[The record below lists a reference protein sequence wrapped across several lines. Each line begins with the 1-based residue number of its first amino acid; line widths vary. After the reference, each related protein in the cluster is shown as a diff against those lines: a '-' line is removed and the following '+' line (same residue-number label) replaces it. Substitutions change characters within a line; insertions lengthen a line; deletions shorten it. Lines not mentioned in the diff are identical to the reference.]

1 MESKNDFEIITTES
15 GKQNPAVVY
24 LRSLNSLTSYVVQRN
39 ALNIIARKL
48 LGIENPIEYLKGKP
62 GEEPKIRK
70 KRKPGTGIDDAFLF
84 DWATLRYEHT
94 SAIQTWLM
102 SAFDPATAQRMIAA
116 VKGTIKA
123 AWRLKQMTS
132 DDYLRAVDLT
142 RITTESNVGRML
154 SPEEVAALLATCAR
168 GGPTIGTR
176 DAAILMIMVLYTARR
191 AEITTLQYSDYTKEY
206 KSGIDRL
213 VLHGKGRKDRVE
225 FLQNG
230 ERDILNDW
238 LKLRGSEPGPLFYVV
253 MKSDEIIKRPIA
265 PITIYQTILRRML
278 KAGIKNA
285 TPHDLRRTAIS
296 NLLDITDAVTVAK
309 MAGHSSTATT
319 QKYDKRG
326 EERMITALAKLHL
339 PFRSSDR
346 KIEAL

>member
-1 MESKNDFEIITTES
+1 MDKIGSYEIITSAPCKE
-15 GKQNPAVVY
+15 NPAKTYVE
-24 LRSLNSLTSYVVQRN
+24 SLNSITSRKTQKE
-39 ALNIIARKL
+39 ALNIIARSL
-48 LGIENPIEYLKGKP
+48 LQIEDIGR
-62 GEEPKIRK
+62 RK
-70 KRKPGTGIDDAFLF
+70 KGVGMDDAYLF
-84 DWATLRYEHT
+84 DWSTLRYEHT
-94 SAIQTWLM
+94 SKIQTWLM
-102 SAFDPATAQRMIAA
+102 GTFAPATAQRMIAA
-116 VKGTIKA
+116 VKGTLKA

-132 DDYLRAVDLT
+132 DDYMRAVDLT

-154 SPEEVAALLATCAR
+154 SPEEIAALLATCAR

-191 AEITTLQYSDYTKEY
+191 AEVTTIQYSDYTREHKP
-206 KSGIDRL
+206 GIDRI
-213 VLHGKGRKDRVE
+213 VLHGKGRKDRVS

-230 ERDILNDW
+230 EREILNDW
-238 LKLRGSEPGPLFYVV
+238 LKLRGDEPGPLFYVV
-253 MKSDEIIKRPIA
+253 LKSDEIVRRPLA
-265 PITIYQTILRRML
+265 PITIYQTILRRMA
-278 KAGIKNA
+278 KAGIKHA

-326 EERMITALAKLHL
+326 EERMIEALGKLHL

-346 KIEAL
+346 KGE